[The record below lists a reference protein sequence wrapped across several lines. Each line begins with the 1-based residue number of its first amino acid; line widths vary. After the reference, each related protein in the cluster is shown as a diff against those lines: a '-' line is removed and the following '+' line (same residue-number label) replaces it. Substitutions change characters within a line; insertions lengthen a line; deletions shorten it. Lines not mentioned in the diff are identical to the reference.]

1 MQTRVHNW
9 KGLQFSQAQLK
20 IYVLTQF
27 QRKLCTIFDKTN
39 VFLDK
44 THVQFSV
51 TFLVPSLLQKAQY
64 MLA

>member
-27 QRKLCTIFDKTN
+27 QRKLYTIFDKTN

-51 TFLVPSLLQKAQY
+51 TFFSA
-64 MLA
+64 